1 MAISTRNLEN
11 LPDIE
16 RLREICQSIAVLDAI
31 LCPEWEKRLYSFD
44 SKWDKNQMMASM
56 KDGEGSHYYILF
68 DDNGVIIKGLLRDCL
83 MDPERKYEPE
93 IYKGVL
99 ESAPIIF
106 ADFINDAAFD
116 IDNTSFCVW
125 RQYSDK
131 EYKVGNIEFPD
142 DEDPDGS
149 EQLLY
154 ILEDNPD
161 IYREFAGEYYN
172 KTIDIKIL
180 EKVYD
185 QFPFDHKFI
194 KSINPDIDL
203 KDIIE
208 DLAVIG
214 YPLTVKFTEEI
225 SLLKRD
231 VLKDKS

>member
-1 MAISTRNLEN
+1 
-11 LPDIE
+11 
-16 RLREICQSIAVLDAI
+16 
-31 LCPEWEKRLYSFD
+31 
-44 SKWDKNQMMASM
+44 
-56 KDGEGSHYYILF
+56 
-68 DDNGVIIKGLLRDCL
+68 

-99 ESAPIIF
+99 ESVPIIF
-106 ADFINDAAFD
+106 ADFINDPAFD
-116 IDNTSFCVW
+116 IDNTSFCIW

-154 ILEDNPD
+154 ILEDDPA
-161 IYREFAGEYYN
+161 IYQQFAEEFYN
-172 KTIDIKIL
+172 KTIDMKIL

-194 KSINPDIDL
+194 KSINPDVNL

-208 DLAVIG
+208 DLAVID
-214 YPLTVKFTEEI
+214 YPLTVLFTEEV

-231 VLKDKS
+231 VLKDLS